1 MDERTGSDAYH
12 GLFRLHTDAQGSG
25 RLLPHTAPPRSIPD
39 PCTGRPLR
47 ISTVQ
52 GCARAICPSCA
63 KLGDGG
69 FVSFVAD
76 LRLAYACPECRQLV
90 WIRGA

>member
-1 MDERTGSDAYH
+1 MDDSRGSEPYY
-12 GLFRLHTDAQGSG
+12 GVFRWDTDPEGGG
-25 RLLPHTAPPRSIPD
+25 RLLPDAARPASIPD
-39 PCTGRPLR
+39 PCTGRQLR

-52 GCARAICPSCA
+52 GGARAICPSCA

-76 LRLAYACPECRQLV
+76 LRLAYACPACRQLV